1 MKHRQFINQ
10 IDRPAITA
18 AIGAAEERTS
28 GEIRVLVHHQPVED
42 PVAFAEAEF
51 IRLEMEKTKDR
62 NAVLIFVAPVSQKF
76 SVVGDKGVHEKCG
89 DGFWQELA
97 TSMSEHFKRGE
108 FTAGLLQGI
117 ARAGMLLG
125 EHFPR
130 DPDDRNELSN
140 EVIEQ

>member
-10 IDRPAITA
+10 IDRKGIESAIHD
-18 AIGAAEERTS
+18 AEERTS
-28 GEIRVLVHHQPVED
+28 GEIRVLIHHQPVENAL
-42 PVAFAEAEF
+42 AFAGDEF
-51 IRLEMEKTKDR
+51 VRLGMEKTKRR
-62 NAVLIFVAPVSQKF
+62 NAVLIFVAPVSQQF
-76 SVVGDKGVHEKCG
+76 AVIGDKAVHEKCG
-89 DGFWQELA
+89 AGFWQELA
-97 TSMSEHFKRGE
+97 ASMAEHFKRGE

-130 DPDDRNELSN
+130 DPNDRNELSN